1 MKSQAKNSDQS
12 SMSLEIPE
20 FNISQSTS
28 QVIFKRC
35 QTALIV
41 LAIGII
47 VNLALRIDYVLIGGE
62 LSELSVTEALEQL
75 LLLVSSL
82 SFMYMAKHHSQVKHA
97 AMLMSAFFAVMLI
110 RELDFWFDII
120 AHGAWVY
127 PAILVAGSAI
137 FYAIKNG
144 KQTLDQIAY
153 ILASPHMNLLIT
165 GVMLL
170 LVFSRLFGMGSFWH
184 NIMGDN
190 YIREVKIIAEEGTEL
205 LAYCLIGFASVK
217 TVNGF
222 RKKAKQSS

>member
-1 MKSQAKNSDQS
+1 MKSQTKNSDQS

-62 LSELSVTEALEQL
+62 LSELSVTEVLEQL
-75 LLLVSSL
+75 LLLTSSL
-82 SFMYMAKHHSQVKHA
+82 SFLYMAKHTSQVKHA
-97 AMLMSAFFAVMLI
+97 ALLISAFFAVMLI
-110 RELDFWFDII
+110 RELDFWFDMIT
-120 AHGAWVY
+120 HGAWVY

-184 NIMGDN
+184 NIMGAD
-190 YIREVKIIAEEGTEL
+190 YVREVKIIAEEGTEL
-205 LAYCLIGFASVK
+205 LAYCLIAFASVK

-222 RKKAKQSS
+222 RNKAKQSS

>member
-1 MKSQAKNSDQS
+1 MKSQTKNSDQS

-47 VNLALRIDYVLIGGE
+47 VNLALRIDFVLLGGSI
-62 LSELSVTEALEQL
+62 SETSVTEMLEQF
-75 LLLVSSL
+75 LLLVASGAFAYL
-82 SFMYMAKHHSQVKHA
+82 AKQRNEIKHA
-97 AMLMSAFFAVMLI
+97 AVLISAFFAVLFI
-110 RELDFWFDII
+110 RELDFWFDQIS
-120 AHGAWVY
+120 HGSWVY

-144 KQTLDQIAY
+144 KRSLDQLAY

-165 GVMLL
+165 GLMLL

-184 NIMGDN
+184 NVMGEF
-190 YIREVKIIAEEGTEL
+190 YIREVKNIAEEGTEL
-205 LAYCLIGFASVK
+205 LAYCLIAFASVK

-222 RKKAKQSS
+222 RNKAKQSA